1 MIKLNNFK
9 KIVRKRKRKGRGI
22 SAGQGKTCGRGT
34 KGQKSRSGATIP
46 VGFEGGQTPLQRRLP
61 KFRGFYRHKNIAA
74 KNISLKIIA
83 ENFKAGESV
92 SAGSIKKK
100 GLIKNKKD
108 KIKIVA
114 GKFLRRKLIFKFV
127 PLSESA
133 EELIKKAGGTVI
145 RKDVSL

>member
-1 MIKLNNFK
+1 MISLNKLK
-9 KIVRKRKRKGRGI
+9 KIVKAKKRVGRGI

-34 KGQKSRSGATIP
+34 KGQKSRSGTTIP
-46 VGFEGGQTPLQRRLP
+46 VGFEGGQTALQRRLP
-61 KFRGFYRHKNIAA
+61 KFRGFYRHKNIVA

-92 SAGSIKKK
+92 TVGLLKKK

-114 GKFLRRKLIFKFV
+114 GKFLRRKLTFKFV
-127 PLSESA
+127 PISKSA
-133 EELIKKAGGTVI
+133 EELIKKAGGKVI
-145 RKDVSL
+145 KKKK

>member
-1 MIKLNNFK
+1 MISLNKLK
-9 KIVRKRKRKGRGI
+9 KIVKLRKRVGRGI
-22 SAGQGKTCGRGT
+22 SAGQGKTSGRGS
-34 KGQKSRSGATIP
+34 KGQKSRSGNTIP
-46 VGFEGGQTPLQRRLP
+46 VGFEGGQTPLKQRLP

-83 ENFKAGESV
+83 DNFKAGESV
-92 SAGSIKKK
+92 TIGSLKEK

-133 EELIKKAGGTVI
+133 EELIKKAGGVI
-145 RKDVSL
+145 IKKKK